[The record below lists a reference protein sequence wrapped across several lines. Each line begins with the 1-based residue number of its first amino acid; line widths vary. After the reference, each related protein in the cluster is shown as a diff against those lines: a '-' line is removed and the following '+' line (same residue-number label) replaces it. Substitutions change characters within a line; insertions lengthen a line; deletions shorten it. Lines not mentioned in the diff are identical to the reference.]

1 VSDGAPA
8 GPSLDSEVR
17 RQLEKADSQ
26 LALYARDLKRLFD
39 SESRKSRELAEAN
52 AKLKVLDKLKTD
64 FLTFIS
70 HELRT
75 PLTVL
80 SNIDHLDAA
89 KDFKDQERVIS
100 MIRRG
105 YQRLHRLVIRGLDYF
120 NWVGGEA
127 RTSGETTDLTALIRG
142 VRDRLPA
149 LKELGDGLVLGLPGE
164 PCPVPGEEPHLSL
177 VLEILVENALK
188 FSPGEKRLEV
198 GLEVE
203 GEQARL
209 SVTDQGAGFPPELAE
224 AIFKPFTIADIS
236 HHQRGTGLS
245 LALAAA
251 IVEASGGRIRAT
263 SEGVGKGATFIVE
276 LPASTPVEAGAA
288 PPELA

>member
-1 VSDGAPA
+1 VSGDPGTPPA
-8 GPSLDSEVR
+8 LDSEVR

-80 SNIDHLDAA
+80 SNIDHLDPAGNS
-89 KDFKDQERVIS
+89 KDQARVIN
-100 MIRRG
+100 MVRRG

-120 NWVGGEA
+120 YWIGGDALNSDE
-127 RTSGETTDLTALIRG
+127 GTDLSALIRG
-142 VRDRLPA
+142 IRERVPA
-149 LKELGDGLVLGLPGE
+149 LQELGEGLAISCPE
-164 PCPVPGEEPHLSL
+164 TPCPVRGAELHLSR
-177 VLEILVENALK
+177 VVEILVENALK
-188 FSPGEKRLEV
+188 FSPDDKRLQIELRV
-198 GLEVE
+198 VDG
-203 GEQARL
+203 QAIL
-209 SVTDQGAGFPPELAE
+209 SVTDEGAGFPPELGE
-224 AIFKPFTIADIS
+224 ALFKPFTIADIS

-251 IVEASGGRIRAT
+251 IVEAHGGRIRAE
-263 SEGVGKGATFIVE
+263 SQGVGKGARFTVE
-276 LPASTPVEAGAA
+276 LPESIPIEAGVA
-288 PPELA
+288 PRELS